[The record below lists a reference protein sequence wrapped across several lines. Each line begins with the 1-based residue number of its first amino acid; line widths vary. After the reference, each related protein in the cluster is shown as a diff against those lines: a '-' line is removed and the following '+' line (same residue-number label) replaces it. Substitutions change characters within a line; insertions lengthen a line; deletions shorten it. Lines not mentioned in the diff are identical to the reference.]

1 MRLLKHLA
9 STLPILLL
17 ATAASA
23 QQISP
28 YLTGTNVWYNPSDAV
43 WAVHATAGH
52 KIMRIGGHAYDTNVP
67 TKEQLTIWVNK
78 IKAMGAEPLIQV
90 SQYQSAAA
98 AADLVRYF
106 NVETKNT
113 VKFWGIGNEPWLQA
127 GKPAMNTMP
136 AKIAGYI
143 KPAAIAMRDVDPT
156 IKLFVVNECYYDAGL
171 YKELFNSG
179 SANDLGGKDPKG
191 RWYVDGASWHRYN
204 SGTAITGADDII
216 GSMQA
221 ARQNIDEANVRHGRT
236 GADKLGWGIG
246 EFNSD
251 AGAGLPCSFGTGQ
264 MIAAVYGGAMR
275 YEATFATM
283 WSMLEGGGSC
293 SGTDFSII
301 GNDLKPRSTF
311 NHMQLVAKN
320 MSGTYAHG
328 TSNMGTNIFSY
339 GSKSAK
345 DVAAMILN
353 RGGQAY
359 TFKLR
364 LDKQAVAGNVVNID
378 AGVDAEHSVTIPAN
392 TSMLLVF
399 GLDGTLAKR
408 YTYNATMATP
418 KLETINEPPPPPV
431 VVTPQPIPGKIEAE
445 SFFDSLGIQTEPT
458 GDVAGGGRNVGWF
471 DDQDWMDYRVEVAT
485 AGDHTVTFRVAS
497 PEGVGKFELRDSTGK
512 ALGNFTIPAT
522 GAFQT
527 YTDVKGVVKLAKG
540 IQTLRVV
547 SLANGWNF
555 NAMTFALG
563 GLPVGVEGRVNSL
576 RGLSRA
582 YSSGGNLILE
592 MGRMA
597 DERLMVSVITLD
609 GTIVDRWSGTVDAS
623 GTRIVLGGG
632 KLHAGTYLVEVGSSS
647 ERDRKLVTLAR

>member
-1 MRLLKHLA
+1 MRSSQSLA
-9 STLPILLL
+9 TTLSILLM
-17 ATAASA
+17 AGAGSA

-67 TKEQLTIWVNK
+67 TKAQLTIWVNK

-136 AKIAGYI
+136 AKIAGYV
-143 KPAAIAMRDVDPT
+143 KPAAVAMRDVDPT

-179 SANDLGGKDPKG
+179 SANDFGGKDPKG

-204 SGTAITGADDII
+204 SGNAITGADDII

-236 GADKLGWGIG
+236 GADKLGWGVG

-293 SGTDFSII
+293 GGTDFSII
-301 GNDLKPRSTF
+301 GNDLKPRATF

-328 TSNMGTNIFSY
+328 TTNMGANIFPF
-339 GSKSAK
+339 GSKSGK
-345 DVAAMILN
+345 DIAAMLLN

-364 LDKQAVAGNVVNID
+364 LDKQAIVGNGVNID
-378 AGVDAEHSVTIPAN
+378 AGVAAEHSVTIPAN
-392 TSMLLVF
+392 TTMLLVF
-399 GLDGTLAKR
+399 GLEGTLAKR
-408 YTYNATMATP
+408 FTYNATMATP
-418 KLETINEPPPPPV
+418 KLEVLDVPPV
-431 VVTPQPIPGKIEAE
+431 VVVPHAIPGKFEAE
-445 SFFDSLGIQTEPT
+445 AWSDMQGVQTEAT
-458 GDVAGGGRNVGWF
+458 GDVVGGVENVGWF
-471 DDQDWMDYRVEVAT
+471 DAGDWMDYAV
-485 AGDHTVTFRVAS
+485 DVAS
-497 PEGVGKFELRDSTGK
+497 AGRYAATYRAASP
-512 ALGNFTIPAT
+512 NAT
-522 GAFQT
+522 GAFVLKDGKGASLSQVVLPQT
-527 YTDVKGVVKLAKG
+527 AGFQAYVDVLDTMELAAGK
-540 IQTLRVV
+540 QTLRLEIV
-547 SLANGWNF
+547 AGGWNLNWLSF
-555 NAMTFALG
+555 AKIGATTSVSRPASLTGEGFSSVRRSPVTGEAELSFRVDDARGATLVVLDGNARVVRSVRVGSGSETLRFGGAGTPPGAYFAL
-563 GLPVGVEGRVNSL
+563 L
-576 RGLSRA
+576 A
-582 YSSGGNLILE
+582 
-592 MGRMA
+592 
-597 DERLMVSVITLD
+597 TK
-609 GTIVDRWSGTVDAS
+609 SGTYRTS
-623 GTRIVLGGG
+623 IF
-632 KLHAGTYLVEVGSSS
+632 
-647 ERDRKLVTLAR
+647 LAD